1 MWSEDW
7 IFEETSQAAQLT
19 HEIIEIDPDEF
30 VRLLSSGV
38 PTPISND
45 IKHLYLLWRRFTS
58 KGALKSLEELRIL
71 VLDAEGQIW
80 DRPDSSTM
88 KQALREFKG
97 FAAEQIMQWKSDLR
111 EN

>member
-7 IFEETSQAAQLT
+7 IFEETWQAAQLT

-30 VRLLSSGV
+30 VRLMSSGV

-45 IKHLYLLWRRFTS
+45 IKHLYLLWRRFSS

-71 VLDAEGQIW
+71 VFDAEGQIE
-80 DRPDSSTM
+80 DRPDSSVL
-88 KQALREFKG
+88 KLALQEFKG
-97 FAAEQIMQWKSDLR
+97 SAREQIIKWKLDLR